1 MGRNARPSDR
11 KWSHGCSHSLP
22 AHARGGQN
30 GPDAVRRVPGDVHGE
45 RHGPPMIDDAGRWPV
60 GGDETRAANRSW
72 WDGEAE
78 DYYAEHGAFLG
89 DSAFVWGPEG
99 WTEEELDL
107 LRVRNGM
114 TVLEIGA
121 GAAQCSRWL
130 ARTHRDVRVVAS
142 DLSMGMLRTGRRIE
156 AGTTDAGGTASVRPP
171 RPLPL
176 LQCDGLALPLAD
188 ASVDRVFTAYG
199 VVPFVADS
207 GAVMSEAARVL
218 RPGGRLVFSTSHPV
232 RWAFPDDPG
241 PRGLTARS
249 SYFDRTPY
257 VESEAGVVTYAEHH
271 RTLGDLVRQV
281 VAAGLVLV
289 DLVEPEWPAR
299 NDQVWGGWSP
309 LRGRLLPGTAI
320 FVADLPD
327 PRA

>member
-1 MGRNARPSDR
+1 
-11 KWSHGCSHSLP
+11 
-22 AHARGGQN
+22 
-30 GPDAVRRVPGDVHGE
+30 
-45 RHGPPMIDDAGRWPV
+45 MIDDAGRWPV
-60 GGDETRAANRSW
+60 DGDETRAANRSW
-72 WDGEAE
+72 WDGEAD

-89 DSAFVWGPEG
+89 DSEFVWGPEG
-99 WTEEELDL
+99 WTEGELDL
-107 LRVRNGM
+107 LGVRDGM

-130 ARTHRDVRVVAS
+130 AGHHDVRVVAS

-156 AGTTDAGGTASVRPP
+156 AATGDAARPRSTPVP

-176 LQCDGLALPLAD
+176 LQCDGLALPLAA

-207 GAVMSEAARVL
+207 GAVLAEAARVL
-218 RPGGRLVFSTSHPV
+218 RPGGRFVFSTSHPV

-241 PRGLTARS
+241 ERGLTATT

-271 RTLGDLVRQV
+271 RTIGDLVRQV
-281 VAAGLVLV
+281 VAAGLVLT

-299 NDQVWGGWSP
+299 TQQSWGGWSP
-309 LRGRLLPGTAI
+309 LRGALLPGTAI
-320 FVADLPD
+320 LVADKPS
-327 PRA
+327 

>member
-1 MGRNARPSDR
+1 
-11 KWSHGCSHSLP
+11 
-22 AHARGGQN
+22 
-30 GPDAVRRVPGDVHGE
+30 
-45 RHGPPMIDDAGRWPV
+45 MIDDAGRWPV

-72 WDGEAE
+72 WDGEAD

-89 DSAFVWGPEG
+89 DSEFVWGPEG
-99 WTEEELDL
+99 WTEGELDL
-107 LRVRNGM
+107 LEVRDGM
-114 TVLEIGA
+114 TVLEIGC

-130 ARTHRDVRVVAS
+130 AAHHDVRVVAS

-156 AGTTDAGGTASVRPP
+156 STTSDAGRPPSGAAP

-207 GAVMSEAARVL
+207 GAVLAEAARVL
-218 RPGGRLVFSTSHPV
+218 RPGGRFVFSTSHPV

-241 PRGLTARS
+241 PHGLTATT

-257 VESEAGVVTYAEHH
+257 VESEAGMVTYAEHH

-281 VAAGLVLV
+281 VAAGLVLT

-299 NDQVWGGWSP
+299 NEQAWGGWSP
-309 LRGRLLPGTAI
+309 LRGAILPGTAI
-320 FVADLPD
+320 LVAVRPS
-327 PRA
+327 